1 MKENKYICVYLK
13 ENDEHI
19 VRFQEGKWRWS
30 TFCDFSLSRVP
41 EKKEYL
47 IMGQIKYTSKES
59 FSDRSQC
66 NRVRE
71 GGAASEV
78 RYVNEEKKIS
88 FNAFHRKYFRGK
100 YNE

>member
-13 ENDEHI
+13 ENDEYI

-30 TFCDFSLSRVP
+30 IFCDFFFSRVL

-47 IMGQIKYTSKES
+47 IMGQIKYISKE
-59 FSDRSQC
+59 FFFDRSQC

-71 GGAASEV
+71 GGVVFEV

-88 FNAFHRKYFRGK
+88 FNVFYRKYFRGK